1 MFVGSGPV
9 PSISKQQPPCL
20 CPPRRWS
27 GCYASADGIAVSTSF
42 ATILVS
48 IPSILKQD
56 ITTRTAVRGH
66 LIHFL
71 RIVAELVMMAL
82 WIASFITMLL
92 PKGKDFRN
100 LFDTPPHI
108 VWDIAVAIAV
118 VEASVPSYLRL
129 MGGRPRS

>member
-1 MFVGSGPV
+1 MFFGSGPV
-9 PSISKQQPPCL
+9 PSISEQQTPYL
-20 CPPRRWS
+20 CPLHRWS
-27 GCYASADGIAVSTSF
+27 GYYASTDRIAVSTSL

-48 IPSILKQD
+48 ITSILKQN

-71 RIVAELVMMAL
+71 RIVSELVMMAL

-100 LFDTPPHI
+100 LFDSPPHI
-108 VWDIAVAIAV
+108 VWVVAIAIAV
-118 VEASVPSYLRL
+118 VEASVSLY
-129 MGGRPRS
+129 